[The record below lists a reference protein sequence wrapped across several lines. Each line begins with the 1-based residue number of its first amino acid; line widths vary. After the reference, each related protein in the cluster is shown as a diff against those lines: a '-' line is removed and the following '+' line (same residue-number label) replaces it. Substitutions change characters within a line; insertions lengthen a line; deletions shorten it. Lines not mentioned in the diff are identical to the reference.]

1 MTRHA
6 VRARRYLLPAAAT
19 CALAFAL
26 AFALYAV
33 DVTRQ
38 PPGFYIDES
47 SIAYNAHTIAERGVD
62 EYGEAWPLYFRA
74 FGDYK
79 NPTFVYLLAAV
90 FRLTGP
96 SLLAARLLSASLGAL
111 AALLLGWLA
120 VRMTRR
126 AQVGAVVAFSALL
139 TPWLYESSRLV
150 FEVAAYPLV
159 VTLFLLALR
168 RASAKES
175 WGRVDVSALA
185 LTLALLT
192 YTYSVGRLLGPLLA
206 AGLAFFLTRRNLAR
220 VLQTWGVYALALTPL
235 VVFSVRHRGALEGRF
250 RLITYFTPQSSFVE
264 DARAFALHYLADV
277 NPLRWLAG
285 GEQNIR
291 DHLPGAPALLVAT
304 VGLAAIGLALVLR
317 RHRREPWW
325 RFILYGLAASVLPAA
340 LTVNDFPQ
348 LRLIAFPI
356 FLHVLAVP
364 AVAWLLEGG
373 VSVGHEGGVVGRV
386 GGVAVGREVSVGRGR
401 RRAALYAFVALL
413 LLQGAYFQWLFHA
426 RAPERWYVFDAR
438 FPRKILAP
446 ALAASRDRAVY
457 LYDAPGHSGYI
468 QAFWHG
474 ALRGVDASR
483 FIRLTNGEAPPPGA
497 VVISTEE
504 DCENCRLLARS
515 INYILYAVPPTD
527 LKAVAAPLPPASLRA
542 SIVCEAWPATF
553 VAGRRQS
560 LNVIVRNV
568 GGAAWPAVGDE
579 EGRYAVRLHARWLK
593 ADVSLLKEADGSL
606 LTEAGG
612 SLLTDE
618 TNAARIPFDMEPGDT
633 AGLTL
638 NVSAPVEPGEYV
650 LELDLVQE
658 GSAWF
663 GAHGSKTLRASV
675 KVLPP
680 G

>member
-1 MTRHA
+1 
-6 VRARRYLLPAAAT
+6 
-19 CALAFAL
+19 
-26 AFALYAV
+26 
-33 DVTRQ
+33 
-38 PPGFYIDES
+38 
-47 SIAYNAHTIAERGVD
+47 
-62 EYGEAWPLYFRA
+62 
-74 FGDYK
+74 
-79 NPTFVYLLAAV
+79 
-90 FRLTGP
+90 
-96 SLLAARLLSASLGAL
+96 
-111 AALLLGWLA
+111 
-120 VRMTRR
+120 MTRR
-126 AQVGAVVAFSALL
+126 AQVGAVVACSALL

-159 VTLFLLALR
+159 IALFLLALR

-175 WGRVDVSALA
+175 WGRVDVAALA
-185 LTLALLT
+185 ATLALLT

-206 AGLAFFLTRRNLAR
+206 AGLAFFLTRRNRAR
-220 VLQTWGVYALALTPL
+220 VLQTWGVYALTLTPL
-235 VVFSVRHRGALEGRF
+235 VVFSVRHTGALAGRF

-277 NPLRWLAG
+277 NPWRWLAS

-291 DHLPGAPALLVAT
+291 DHLPGAPALLAAT
-304 VGLAAIGLALVLR
+304 LGLSAIGLALVLR
-317 RHRREPWW
+317 RHGREPWW
-325 RFILYGLAASVLPAA
+325 RFILYGLAASVIPAA

-348 LRLIAFPI
+348 LRLIAFPV

-373 VSVGHEGGVVGRV
+373 VGVGHEDSVDVGRAD
-386 GGVAVGREVSVGRGR
+386 GVGRGR
-401 RRAALYAFVALL
+401 RRGALYAFVALL
-413 LLQGAYFQWLFHA
+413 LLQGASFQWLFHA

-474 ALRGVDASR
+474 ALRGADASR
-483 FIRLTNGEAPPPGA
+483 FIRLASGEAPPPGA

-504 DCENCRLLARS
+504 DCADCRLLARS

-527 LKAVAAPLPPASLRA
+527 LKALAAPLPPASLRA
-542 SIVCEAWPATF
+542 SIACEGLPATF
-553 VAGRRQS
+553 VAGQRQS

-579 EGRYAVRLHARWLK
+579 EGRYAVRLHGRWLK
-593 ADVSLLKEADGSL
+593 ADGSPFKEADGCL
-606 LTEAGG
+606 LKEAGG
-612 SLLTDE
+612 SLLTDD
-618 TNAARIPFDMEPGDT
+618 TTAARIPFDMEPGDT

-638 NVSAPVEPGEYV
+638 NVSAPIEPGDYV

-658 GSAWF
+658 DSAWF
-663 GAHGSKTLRASV
+663 GAHDSKTLRASV